1 MLGKVEI
8 CGVNTT
14 KLPTLTAAET
24 DALLHRA
31 KDGDAAAREKLV
43 EGNLRLVLSVI
54 QRFSGRGENADDL
67 FQVGCVGLLKAIDN
81 FDTSQNVRFSTYGVP
96 MIIGEIRRYL
106 RDNSSI
112 RVSRSMRD
120 TAYRV
125 LQAREKLQREQQREP
140 TVEQIARELGIRRE
154 EVVFAMDAVCDP
166 VSLFE
171 PIYSDGGDAV
181 CVMDQ
186 VRDTKNT
193 DEDWLEQIALKEAMA
208 RLSER
213 ERQILAL
220 RYSDGKTQMSMSE
233 VYASN
238 VNSVVSIN
246 VSATTNYFGQTVQ
259 TAASGTG
266 FFITEDGYILTNH
279 HVISDASSVKVTLYN
294 GETYDAKVIG
304 SDEDYDI
311 AVLKIDV
318 TGATPVVL
326 GDSSKV
332 AIGESVAAVGNP
344 LGELTFSMSEGI
356 VSCVNRAINVDG
368 TPFNMIQVDCS
379 INPGNSGG
387 PLFNSYGEVIGIV
400 SAKYSSYSNTTVE
413 GIGFAIP
420 INDVVSLVKDI
431 MTNGYVT
438 NKAYMGITPQTMT
451 AQMAQQYRYDVTEGV
466 FVCSVDPDSA
476 ADKAGLKL
484 GDVITKMDDT
494 DITSYEDL
502 VAAKKSYSA
511 GDTVTLTVYREGK
524 TIEVELT
531 FDAAPETTETSSS
544 DQSTDNSYNGNGGY
558 GNGGNGYY
566 SNPWDFF
573 NNFFGY
579 GG

>member
-1 MLGKVEI
+1 M
-8 CGVNTT
+8 
-14 KLPTLTAAET
+14 
-24 DALLHRA
+24 
-31 KDGDAAAREKLV
+31 
-43 EGNLRLVLSVI
+43 
-54 QRFSGRGENADDL
+54 
-67 FQVGCVGLLKAIDN
+67 
-81 FDTSQNVRFSTYGVP
+81 
-96 MIIGEIRRYL
+96 
-106 RDNSSI
+106 
-112 RVSRSMRD
+112 
-120 TAYRV
+120 
-125 LQAREKLQREQQREP
+125 
-140 TVEQIARELGIRRE
+140 
-154 EVVFAMDAVCDP
+154 
-166 VSLFE
+166 
-171 PIYSDGGDAV
+171 
-181 CVMDQ
+181 
-186 VRDTKNT
+186 
-193 DEDWLEQIALKEAMA
+193 
-208 RLSER
+208 
-213 ERQILAL
+213 
-220 RYSDGKTQMSMSE
+220 
-233 VYASN
+233 
-238 VNSVVSIN
+238 
-246 VSATTNYFGQTVQ
+246 
-259 TAASGTG
+259 
-266 FFITEDGYILTNH
+266 
-279 HVISDASSVKVTLYN
+279 
-294 GETYDAKVIG
+294 
-304 SDEDYDI
+304 
-311 AVLKIDV
+311 

-420 INDVVSLVKDI
+420 INDVVAMVEDI
-431 MTNGYVT
+431 MTDGYVT
-438 NKAYMGITPQTMT
+438 DKAYMGFVPQNMT

-476 ADKAGLKL
+476 AAKAGLKL
-484 GDVITKMDDT
+484 GDVITKIDDT
-494 DITSYEDL
+494 TISDMTDL
-502 VAAKKSYSA
+502 NAAKKSYRA
-511 GDTVTLTVYREGK
+511 GDTVTLTIYREGK

-558 GNGGNGYY
+558 GNGGYGNGGNGYY

>member
-220 RYSDGKTQMSMSE
+220 RYSDGK
-233 VYASN
+233 
-238 VNSVVSIN
+238 
-246 VSATTNYFGQTVQ
+246 
-259 TAASGTG
+259 
-266 FFITEDGYILTNH
+266 
-279 HVISDASSVKVTLYN
+279 
-294 GETYDAKVIG
+294 
-304 SDEDYDI
+304 
-311 AVLKIDV
+311 
-318 TGATPVVL
+318 
-326 GDSSKV
+326 
-332 AIGESVAAVGNP
+332 
-344 LGELTFSMSEGI
+344 
-356 VSCVNRAINVDG
+356 
-368 TPFNMIQVDCS
+368 
-379 INPGNSGG
+379 
-387 PLFNSYGEVIGIV
+387 
-400 SAKYSSYSNTTVE
+400 
-413 GIGFAIP
+413 
-420 INDVVSLVKDI
+420 
-431 MTNGYVT
+431 
-438 NKAYMGITPQTMT
+438 
-451 AQMAQQYRYDVTEGV
+451 AQMEVSSETR
-466 FVCSVDPDSA
+466 
-476 ADKAGLKL
+476 
-484 GDVITKMDDT
+484 
-494 DITSYEDL
+494 TSQAHASRLEKN
-502 VAAKKSYSA
+502 AIKSIKK
-511 GDTVTLTVYREGK
+511 
-524 TIEVELT
+524 
-531 FDAAPETTETSSS
+531 
-544 DQSTDNSYNGNGGY
+544 NM
-558 GNGGNGYY
+558 
-566 SNPWDFF
+566 
-573 NNFFGY
+573 
-579 GG
+579 

>member
-1 MLGKVEI
+1 MYEDENNLYHYSYRKG
-8 CGVNTT
+8 
-14 KLPTLTAAET
+14 
-24 DALLHRA
+24 
-31 KDGDAAAREKLV
+31 DG
-43 EGNLRLVLSVI
+43 S
-54 QRFSGRGENADDL
+54 
-67 FQVGCVGLLKAIDN
+67 
-81 FDTSQNVRFSTYGVP
+81 DT
-96 MIIGEIRRYL
+96 I
-106 RDNSSI
+106 
-112 RVSRSMRD
+112 
-120 TAYRV
+120 
-125 LQAREKLQREQQREP
+125 
-140 TVEQIARELGIRRE
+140 
-154 EVVFAMDAVCDP
+154 
-166 VSLFE
+166 
-171 PIYSDGGDAV
+171 
-181 CVMDQ
+181 
-186 VRDTKNT
+186 DTKNYA
-193 DEDWLEQIALKEAMA
+193 EDPWEKAQDGANGKKKKGRFPGKLVA
-208 RLSER
+208 
-213 ERQILAL
+213 LAL
-220 RYSDGKTQMSMSE
+220 VCALVGGFVGAGVSAAAKVNHTGIQVSDREVAQVQTLKVDGSKQMTMSE

-246 VSATTNYFGQTVQ
+246 VSATSTNYFGQTVQ

-266 FFITEDGYILTNH
+266 FLITEDGYILTNH
-279 HVISDASSVKVTLYN
+279 HVVNGASSVSVTLYN
-294 GETYDAKVIG
+294 GESYDAKVIG

-326 GDSSKV
+326 GDSSKL

-344 LGELTFSMSEGI
+344 LGELTFSMTEGI

-387 PLFNSYGEVIGIV
+387 PLFNSYGEVVGIV

-484 GDVITKMDDT
+484 GDVITKMDDK
-494 DITSYEDL
+494 DIASYEDL

-558 GNGGNGYY
+558 GNGGNGGYGNGGNGYY

>member
-1 MLGKVEI
+1 MYEDENNLYHYSYRKG
-8 CGVNTT
+8 
-14 KLPTLTAAET
+14 
-24 DALLHRA
+24 
-31 KDGDAAAREKLV
+31 DG
-43 EGNLRLVLSVI
+43 S
-54 QRFSGRGENADDL
+54 
-67 FQVGCVGLLKAIDN
+67 
-81 FDTSQNVRFSTYGVP
+81 DT
-96 MIIGEIRRYL
+96 I
-106 RDNSSI
+106 
-112 RVSRSMRD
+112 
-120 TAYRV
+120 
-125 LQAREKLQREQQREP
+125 
-140 TVEQIARELGIRRE
+140 
-154 EVVFAMDAVCDP
+154 
-166 VSLFE
+166 
-171 PIYSDGGDAV
+171 
-181 CVMDQ
+181 
-186 VRDTKNT
+186 DTKNYA
-193 DEDWLEQIALKEAMA
+193 EDPWEKAQDGANGKKKKGRFPGKLVA
-208 RLSER
+208 
-213 ERQILAL
+213 LAL
-220 RYSDGKTQMSMSE
+220 VCALVGGFVGAGVSAAAKVNHTGIQVSDREVAQVQTLKVDGSKQMTMSE

-246 VSATTNYFGQTVQ
+246 VSATSTNYFGQTVQ

-266 FFITEDGYILTNH
+266 FLITEDGYILTNH
-279 HVISDASSVKVTLYN
+279 HVVDGASSVSVTLYN
-294 GETYDAKVIG
+294 GESYDAKVIG

-326 GDSSKV
+326 GDSSKL

-344 LGELTFSMSEGI
+344 LGELTFSMTEGI

-387 PLFNSYGEVIGIV
+387 PLFNSYGEVVGIV

-484 GDVITKMDDT
+484 GDVITKMDDK
-494 DITSYEDL
+494 DIASYEDL

-531 FDAAPETTETSSS
+531 FDAVPESAETSNS

>member
-1 MLGKVEI
+1 MYEDENNLYHYSYRK
-8 CGVNTT
+8 
-14 KLPTLTAAET
+14 
-24 DALLHRA
+24 
-31 KDGDAAAREKLV
+31 GDEQ
-43 EGNLRLVLSVI
+43 NP
-54 QRFSGRGENADDL
+54 NA
-67 FQVGCVGLLKAIDN
+67 
-81 FDTSQNVRFSTYGVP
+81 
-96 MIIGEIRRYL
+96 
-106 RDNSSI
+106 
-112 RVSRSMRD
+112 
-120 TAYRV
+120 
-125 LQAREKLQREQQREP
+125 
-140 TVEQIARELGIRRE
+140 
-154 EVVFAMDAVCDP
+154 
-166 VSLFE
+166 
-171 PIYSDGGDAV
+171 PI
-181 CVMDQ
+181 
-186 VRDTKNT
+186 DTKNYA
-193 DEDWLEQIALKEAMA
+193 EDPWDKNPGGSPKKKGGSG
-208 RLSER
+208 LSGK
-213 ERQILAL
+213 IVALAL
-220 RYSDGKTQMSMSE
+220 VCALVGGFIGAGVSGATTKVNKTSVQVSDREVAQVQTVKVDGKTQMSMSE

-311 AVLKIDV
+311 AVIKIDV

-420 INDVVSLVKDI
+420 ISDVQTIITDI
-431 MTNGYVT
+431 MENGQVT
-438 NKAYMGITPQTMT
+438 DKAYMAIKAGSMT
-451 AQMAQQYRYDVTEGV
+451 EQMAAQYNIDVTKGV
-466 FVCSVDPDSA
+466 FVYAVEKGGA
-476 ADKAGLKL
+476 GEKAGLQL
-484 GDVITKMDDT
+484 GDVITKLNDT
-494 DITSYEDL
+494 DITSMSDL
-502 VAAKKSYSA
+502 SMAKKGYKA
-511 GDTVTLTVYREGK
+511 GDTVTLTVWRGGQEI
-524 TIEVELT
+524 TLSLT
-531 FDAAPETTETSSS
+531 FDQQPQTTGTEDDSSN
-544 DQSTDNSYNGNGGY
+544 QNQGQQGSYGDLYDYFFGRGNGGR
-558 GNGGNGYY
+558 GN
-566 SNPWDFF
+566 
-573 NNFFGY
+573 
-579 GG
+579 

>member
-1 MLGKVEI
+1 MYEDENNLYHYSYRKG
-8 CGVNTT
+8 
-14 KLPTLTAAET
+14 
-24 DALLHRA
+24 
-31 KDGDAAAREKLV
+31 DG
-43 EGNLRLVLSVI
+43 S
-54 QRFSGRGENADDL
+54 
-67 FQVGCVGLLKAIDN
+67 
-81 FDTSQNVRFSTYGVP
+81 DT
-96 MIIGEIRRYL
+96 I
-106 RDNSSI
+106 
-112 RVSRSMRD
+112 
-120 TAYRV
+120 
-125 LQAREKLQREQQREP
+125 
-140 TVEQIARELGIRRE
+140 
-154 EVVFAMDAVCDP
+154 
-166 VSLFE
+166 
-171 PIYSDGGDAV
+171 
-181 CVMDQ
+181 
-186 VRDTKNT
+186 DTKNYA
-193 DEDWLEQIALKEAMA
+193 EDPWEKAQDGANGKKKKGRFPGKLVA
-208 RLSER
+208 
-213 ERQILAL
+213 LAL
-220 RYSDGKTQMSMSE
+220 VCALVGGFVGAGVSAAAKVNHTGIQVSDREVAQVQTLKVDGSKQMTMSE

-246 VSATTNYFGQTVQ
+246 VSATSTNYFGQTVQ

-266 FFITEDGYILTNH
+266 FLITEDGYILTNH
-279 HVISDASSVKVTLYN
+279 HVVDGASSVSVTLYN
-294 GETYDAKVIG
+294 GESYDAKVIG

-326 GDSSKV
+326 GDSSKL

-344 LGELTFSMSEGI
+344 LGELTFSMTEGI

-484 GDVITKMDDT
+484 GDVITKMDDK
-494 DITSYEDL
+494 DIASYEDL

-558 GNGGNGYY
+558 GNGGNGGYGNGGNGYY